1 MAKRRTSRKAAA
13 TRLAAAST
21 LRFYYLIQFSY
32 TADAWDDLIKNP
44 GKRDRAGAVYDLITG
59 LGGCFAKITFPCDT
73 DDPTP
78 KEKLG
83 AFGEHDVVAL
93 VCFRTE
99 EAAAAFA
106 MAVTAGGGVKSFKT
120 TRVLPWKSVEAA
132 LTLAA
137 NTRTTYAPPGK
148 VK

>member
-1 MAKRRTSRKAAA
+1 MAKPRTPSRAAKKPTA
-13 TRLAAAST
+13 TSGG
-21 LRFYYLIQFSY
+21 RFYYLLQFSY
-32 TADAWDDLIKNP
+32 TAEAWDDLIRNP
-44 GKRDRAGAVYDLITG
+44 GKRDRGGAVYELLG
-59 LGGCFAKITFPCDT
+59 SLGGCLAKITFSCD

-93 VCFRTE
+93 ACFPSD

-120 TRVLPWKSVEAA
+120 TRVMPWSSVETA
-132 LTLAA
+132 LTMAA
-137 NTRTTYAPPGK
+137 SHRGTYSPPGK

>member
-1 MAKRRTSRKAAA
+1 MAKRRTSSKAAKKAAA
-13 TRLAAAST
+13 TSGG
-21 LRFYYLIQFSY
+21 RFYYLLQFSY
-32 TADAWDDLIKNP
+32 TAEAWDDLIRNP
-44 GKRDRAGAVYDLITG
+44 GKRNRSDAVYQLLHD
-59 LGGCFAKITFPCDT
+59 LGGCLGKITFPCD

-93 VCFRTE
+93 ACFE
-99 EAAAAFA
+99 SDEAAAAFA

-120 TRVLPWKSVEAA
+120 TRVMPWSSVETA
-132 LTLAA
+132 LSLAA
-137 NTRTTYAPPGK
+137 GHRGTYSPPGK